1 MNNTRYSA
9 NVTNKVNR
17 GITLC
22 SRPLG
27 KGSRATTYNNI
38 IRKNLDEIME
48 HVAGMRFKFKKTS
61 HTLGQ
66 NKWMLEDNAA
76 SHSHNL
82 SHFLFFS
89 DLLHRK
95 QGTQPALPTLVEFL
109 IFLIQH
115 PSSIEHVGSFQPV
128 KKTSSSTP
136 IPTSDDDTDFGP
148 WNDSR
153 LYAITTT
160 QPPSSSWTT
169 DLDTPNFDDEEDLM

>member
-1 MNNTRYSA
+1 MNNNRYSA
-9 NVTNKVNR
+9 NATQKVNR
-17 GITLC
+17 GIGLC

-38 IRKNLDEIME
+38 IRKNLEEVME
-48 HVAGMRFKFKKTS
+48 HVANMRFKFKKTS
-61 HTLGQ
+61 HTHGRD
-66 NKWMLEDNAA
+66 KWMLEDNAA

-128 KKTSSSTP
+128 KKTSSSP
-136 IPTSDDDTDFGP
+136 AISTSDDDLDFGR
-148 WNDSR
+148 WNDSQ
-153 LYAITTT
+153 LSAFTTT
-160 QPPSSSWTT
+160 PPNSSWTT